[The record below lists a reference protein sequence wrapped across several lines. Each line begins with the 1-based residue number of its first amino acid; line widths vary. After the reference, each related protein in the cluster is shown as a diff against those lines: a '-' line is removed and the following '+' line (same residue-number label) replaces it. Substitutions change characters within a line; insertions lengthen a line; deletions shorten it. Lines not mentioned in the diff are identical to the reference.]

1 MNLGEVPAIPCYPAL
16 LNEAFMNLLT
26 NSCQAI
32 PQTGQVF
39 IETRREAEEVV
50 ISFRDT
56 GVGIPK
62 EHLTKIFE
70 PGFTTRGR
78 GVGVGLGLPIAFS
91 VIKEHRG
98 AIHVESEPGQG
109 ATFTIRLPIA
119 LDKAAAPPGA

>member
-1 MNLGEVPAIPCYPAL
+1 LGEVPAIPCYPAL

-32 PQTGQVF
+32 QQTGQVF
-39 IETRREAEEVV
+39 IATRRESDEVM

-56 GVGIPK
+56 GVGIPH
-62 EHLTKIFE
+62 EHLGKIFE
-70 PGFTTRGR
+70 PGFTTKGR
-78 GVGVGLGLPIAFS
+78 GVGVGLGLPVAFS

-98 AIHVESEPGQG
+98 SLHVESEPGHG

-119 LDKAAAPPGA
+119 LEKSAPPPGV